1 MTSRRLL
8 LLRAVGAF
16 LALPG
21 VVAFLVPLLLA
32 TPALRQGRFHL
43 LALVPLVLGGALLVW
58 CARQF
63 FTEGRGTLAPWAPP
77 RQLVTGGPYAYS
89 RNPMYIAVGL
99 ILVGWVL
106 AFRSTTLVVYALAV
120 LVAFHL
126 RVRLH
131 EEPRLSATFHDT
143 WRRYS
148 GRVPRW
154 IFRRRR
160 HAVSA
165 TVAVV
170 AGLVFAGLVFEAYAD
185 AAGAREFPAPGLMVD
200 VGGRRLHLVCIG
212 EGTPTV
218 LFEPSG
224 FSNALSYEQ
233 ARGRIATRTRV
244 CSYDR
249 MGTGWSDPGPPIISV
264 GDLVNDLAVLQ
275 DRAPLGSPLVIV
287 ASSIGGLTAETLA
300 RRHPERVAALVFL
313 DAANSGLAASKSGA
327 RVGVATAAACAA
339 AASAHLGLMRL
350 LDPFGIGPGTS
361 EGARRSAAVTY
372 NARTWGSVCGFM
384 RGAGRTVTEL
394 EKLPPLPG
402 DVPLVV
408 LSAST
413 ERDHVPGFTWLA
425 GELRAQRIP
434 SHQHLAKASSRG
446 RWALIPDSGHL
457 LAGDKPDLVA
467 DTVLELL
474 EHLDATG
481 SSVPEGALSI
491 PSGRDYNA
499 PAGG

>member
-1 MTSRRLL
+1 MF
-8 LLRAVGAF
+8 LRAVGAF

-21 VVAFLVPLLLA
+21 VVAFLAPLLLA
-32 TPALRQGRFHL
+32 APALRDGRFHL
-43 LALVPLVLGGALLVW
+43 IALVPLALGGALLVW

-89 RNPMYIAVGL
+89 RNPMYIAVAL
-99 ILVGWVL
+99 ILIGWVL
-106 AFRSTTLVVYALAV
+106 AFRSTVSLVYALAV

-131 EEPRLSATFHDT
+131 EEPRLSATFHET

-148 GRVPRW
+148 ARVPRW

-160 HAVSA
+160 HAVLA
-165 TVAVV
+165 TVAAV
-170 AGLVFAGLVFEAYAD
+170 AALVFAGLVFEAYAD
-185 AAGAREFPAPGLMVD
+185 AAGAREFPAPGMMVD

-224 FSNALSYEQ
+224 FSNAMSYEQ

-249 MGTGWSDPGPPIISV
+249 MGTGWSDPGPSDV
-264 GDLVNDLAVLQ
+264 SAGDLANDLAVLQ
-275 DRAPLGSPLVIV
+275 DRAALGSPLVLV

-313 DAANSGLAASKSGA
+313 DAANSGLAAQATPGLL
-327 RVGVATAAACAA
+327 ATAKAAGCTAA
-339 AASAHLGLMRL
+339 VAARFGLVRL
-350 LDPFGIGPGTS
+350 ADPFGIGTDSS

-372 NARTWGSVCGFM
+372 HARTWGTICALL
-384 RGAGRTVTEL
+384 RGLPRTQREL
-394 EKLPPLPG
+394 GELPPLPSG
-402 DVPLVV
+402 VPLVV

-413 ERDHVPGFTWLA
+413 ERDHVPGFTWIA
-425 GELRAQRIP
+425 ADLRGGRIP
-434 SHQHLAKASSRG
+434 SHQELAKRSSRG
-446 RWALIPDSGHL
+446 KWALIPDSGHL
-457 LAGDKPDLVA
+457 LAGDKPDVVA

-474 EHLDATG
+474 EQLDEAG
-481 SSVPEGALSI
+481 GYDPEGSLSI
-491 PSGRDYNA
+491 PAGRDYNA
-499 PAGG
+499 AAGG